1 MKKMVIGIVAI
12 LLAAMVTVGHAQVR
26 EGAFSLSPFIG
37 GYMFEGDEDLKN
49 NPVLGL
55 RGGYNF
61 TKSLGVEGF
70 FNFVPTEIS
79 TPAGNP
85 DVKLYGF
92 GIEGLYHFMADNKL
106 VPFVAIG
113 VGGNRYIGSSLMKDR
128 DRFTA
133 DYGAGVKYFIRDNLA
148 LRADIRHIILP
159 LHDRYNELLFSI
171 GVTYTFGGAKQA
183 RMIEPEVVAVRA
195 AEPEAAPK
203 VSMDS
208 DGDGVV
214 DDLDKC
220 PGTPAGVKVD
230 ADGCSLDSDK
240 DGVYDYLD
248 KCPGTPLGVKVDK
261 NGCPLDSDKDGVY
274 DYLDKCPGTPVGVKV
289 DKDGCPLDSD
299 KDGVYDYLDKCPGT
313 PAGVKVDQDGC
324 PPPAP
329 AAVAPAPAPAP
340 VVQKAVRQAAAVM
353 EAAIVEKGR
362 VTLNVEFDFDK
373 ATVRKSSFEEIQNLA
388 EVMKKQAYLKI
399 QIEGHTDNVGSAK
412 YNEKLSQLRAD
423 AVKKSLVQKFGIE
436 ASRLTAKGYG
446 LTRPTASN
454 ATREGRQKNRRVEA
468 AAEYVIKK

>member
-274 DYLDKCPGTPVGVKV
+274 DYLDKCPGTPFGVKV

-313 PAGVKVDQDGC
+313 PVGVKVDKDGC
-324 PPPAP
+324 PLDSSSCPCRRCSCASSGSGGT
-329 AAVAPAPAPAP
+329 
-340 VVQKAVRQAAAVM
+340 
-353 EAAIVEKGR
+353 EGCSSGGGR
-362 VTLNVEFDFDK
+362 HGGRHRGEG
-373 ATVRKSSFEEIQNLA
+373 
-388 EVMKKQAYLKI
+388 
-399 QIEGHTDNVGSAK
+399 EGHP
-412 YNEKLSQLRAD
+412 ER
-423 AVKKSLVQKFGIE
+423 
-436 ASRLTAKGYG
+436 
-446 LTRPTASN
+446 
-454 ATREGRQKNRRVEA
+454 
-468 AAEYVIKK
+468 